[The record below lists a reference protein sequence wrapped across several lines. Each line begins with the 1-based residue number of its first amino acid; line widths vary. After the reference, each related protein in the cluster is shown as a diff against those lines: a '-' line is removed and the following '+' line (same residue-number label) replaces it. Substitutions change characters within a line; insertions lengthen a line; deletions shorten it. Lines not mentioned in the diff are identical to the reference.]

1 MMFILNLQFGD
12 ADKAESA
19 EITADLI
26 ETGFL
31 EDDMSIARRSRKGDQ

>member
-1 MMFILNLQFGD
+1 MFILNFRFGD
-12 ADKAESA
+12 ADNAESA

>member
-1 MMFILNLQFGD
+1 MFMLSCQFSD